1 MYKIGDYEFNSRLI
15 LGTGKFK
22 DAEVQTKAI
31 EASGTEALTFAVR
44 RMNLF
49 DQSLPNP
56 LADVDLNRYRTFP
69 NTAGAK
75 TAEEAIKIADISRH
89 ADMCDMIKVEIIG
102 HDRTLLPDS
111 LETYEACG
119 RLLEKGYTVCPYINC
134 DVVLAEKLEKLGVH
148 AVMPLGAPIG
158 TGLGINDPLNISYM
172 VESVSIP
179 VIVDAGIGSAKDA
192 AYAMELGADAV
203 LLNTAVSGAK
213 DPVKMAEAMKYGVMA
228 GRLSYEAGR
237 IPKQYV
243 ANPSSPVEGLQF
255 L

>member
-1 MYKIGDYEFNSRLI
+1 MFNIGKYEFQSRLI

-22 DAEVQTKAI
+22 DAATQAAAI

-49 DQSLPNP
+49 DRSLPNP
-56 LADVDLNRYRTFP
+56 LAEVDLKSYRTFP

-75 TAEEAIKIADISRH
+75 TAEEAIKIAEISKH
-89 ADMCDMIKVEIIG
+89 AGMCDMIKVEIIG

-111 LETYEACG
+111 IETYEACG

-148 AVMPLGAPIG
+148 AVMPLGSPIG
-158 TGLGINDPLNISYM
+158 TGLGINDPLNISYI
-172 VESVSIP
+172 VESVNIP

-192 AYAMELGADAV
+192 AQAMELGADAV
-203 LLNTAVSGAK
+203 LLNTAISSAQ
-213 DPVKMAEAMKYGVMA
+213 DPVKMAEAMKYGVIA

-237 IPKQYV
+237 IPKQYI
-243 ANPSSPVEGLQF
+243 ANPSSPTEGLQF

>member
-1 MYKIGDYEFNSRLI
+1 MFTIGHYEFNSRLI
-15 LGTGKFK
+15 LGTGKF
-22 DAEVQTKAI
+22 DNAAVQSQAI

-49 DQSLPNP
+49 DRQLPNP
-56 LADVDLNRYRTFP
+56 LADIDLSRYIKFP

-75 TAEEAIKIADISRH
+75 TAAEAIRIADISRH
-89 ADMCDMIKVEIIG
+89 AGMCDMIKVEIIG

-111 LETYEACG
+111 IETYEACG
-119 RLLEKGYTVCPYINC
+119 RLLEQGYTVCPYINC

-158 TGLGINDPLNISYM
+158 TGLGINDPLNIRYI
-172 VESVSIP
+172 VESVNIP

-203 LLNTAVSGAK
+203 LLNTAVSSAD
-213 DPVKMAEAMKYGVMA
+213 DPVKMAEAMKHGVIA
-228 GRLSYEAGR
+228 GRLSFEAGR

-243 ANPSSPVEGLQF
+243 ASPSSPVEGLQF